1 MLTKYGL
8 PLLAIG
14 LFVFAVYQVV
24 TGGQEKPPISA
35 PIEPARSPF
44 TKTVAG
50 AGIIEPQTENIA
62 IGSPVPGVVVKVDA
76 KVNKPVKVGEPLFSL
91 DDRSLQ
97 AELKVRKATLASAQ
111 AKLEKLK
118 NAPRP
123 EEKPLKEAKIRE
135 AEANLADVQ
144 DQLRR
149 AKAVHKSAIG
159 EEELNRKE
167 QAVKSAQAQLA
178 WAKADYELL
187 KAGTWKPDLL
197 MAEAEVG
204 QAEAMVRQTEIE
216 LDRLVIRALVDGE
229 VLQVN
234 LRPGEFVGS
243 VPGQAFIV
251 LGNLRKLHV
260 RVDIDEQ
267 DIPRFVPGVPARAI
281 LRGTPK
287 REFPLTFVRVEP
299 YVVPK
304 RSLTGDNK
312 ERVDTR
318 VLQVIYALDTDTN
331 NVYVGQQVD
340 AFIDVS
346 KPASQTAPPTGTD
359 GAKQP

>member
-8 PLLAIG
+8 PLIALG
-14 LFVFAVYQVV
+14 LFAFAVIQVV
-24 TGGQEKPPISA
+24 KGQQEPPPVVA
-35 PIEPARSPF
+35 PIEPSRSPF
-44 TKTVAG
+44 TSTVAG
-50 AGIIEPQTENIA
+50 AGIIEAQTENIA
-62 IGSPVPGVVVKVDA
+62 VGSSVSGVVVKVEVV
-76 KVNKPVKVGEPLFSL
+76 VNKPVKVTDPLFHL
-91 DDRSLQ
+91 DDRALQ
-97 AELKVRKATLASAQ
+97 AELKVRKAAVSAAK
-111 AKLEKLK
+111 AKLAKLK

-135 AEANLADVQ
+135 ADANLADLQ

-149 AKAVHKSAIG
+149 ARSMPKSAIG
-159 EEELNRKE
+159 EEELTRKE
-167 QAVKSAQAQLA
+167 QAVNSAKAQLE
-178 WAKADYELL
+178 WAKADYDLL
-187 KAGTWKPDLL
+187 KAGAWKPDLA
-197 MAEAEVG
+197 MAQAEVE
-204 QAEAMVRQTEIE
+204 QAEAMVQQTEIE
-216 LDRLVIRALVDGE
+216 LDRLIVRSQVDGE

-234 LRPGEFVGS
+234 IRPGEFVGS
-243 VPGQAFIV
+243 VPSQPFIV

-267 DIPRFVPGVPARAI
+267 DIPRFVPGAPARAV

-304 RSLTGDNK
+304 KSLTGDNK

-318 VLQVIYALDTDTN
+318 VLQVIYALEANTQ

-340 AFIDVS
+340 AFINVAKTNGTGSPGSDV
-346 KPASQTAPPTGTD
+346 AR
-359 GAKQP
+359 QP